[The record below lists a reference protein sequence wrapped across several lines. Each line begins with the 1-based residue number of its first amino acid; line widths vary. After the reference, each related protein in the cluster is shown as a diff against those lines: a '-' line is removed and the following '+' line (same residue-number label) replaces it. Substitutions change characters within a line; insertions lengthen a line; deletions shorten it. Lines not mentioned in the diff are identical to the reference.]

1 MSQLAPDAFDEALP
15 VTEEE
20 WAKLRAAAMQE
31 LPAYLKGD
39 GLDGVDLPDVLMKF
53 QKELLASTS
62 KYAVTVADK
71 ARRTGAT
78 WAIAGDAVLTAGSAV
93 PAGGM
98 DVLYIGYNLDM
109 AREFIDTCAM
119 WAKAFMPACSEV
131 GEFLFHDKG
140 EEGKEDKFIQA
151 FRIRFASGFEICA
164 LSSRPRSLRGRQG
177 YVILDEFAFHDD
189 PEGLL
194 KACMALLIW
203 GGKILVI
210 STHNGAD
217 NAFNL
222 LIQDIHKG
230 ELGEDANVVRC
241 TFDDAARD
249 GLYERVCL
257 RKGIA
262 WTAEGEARWRESI
275 RKIYRA
281 NAAEELDCV
290 PAQGSGVYLSRM
302 VIEAC
307 TVPPD
312 KVFTLHCPPGFVLR
326 EKHRREDYVQSWL
339 DQNILPELTA
349 LNQKLQHAFGQDF
362 ARTGDV
368 SIYVPLAIEPDLTR
382 RAPFVIEMRDVPH
395 EQQKQVLIWVTKQL
409 PRFMGGKI
417 DKGGN
422 GSYLAEAAL
431 QEFGPSLIEEVQL
444 SQVWYAEWMPK
455 MKAGIEDRRL
465 LYPANDNLVSDLRM
479 IRLVRGIPM
488 VPQGVKNE
496 GTDGMPRHGD
506 FAPALALANAAS
518 FNDPQTIAYRSVP
531 KIRFGEGG
539 VSALDAFQQRNPH
552 SEKFHSQQGRRG
564 FGDGAY

>member
-1 MSQLAPDAFDEALP
+1 MPPFADDVP

-20 WAKLRAAAMQE
+20 WARHRAAAVQAM
-31 LPAYLKGD
+31 PAFMEGQ
-39 GLDGVDLPDVLMKF
+39 DLPDVLMTF
-53 QKELLASTS
+53 QKKLLASTATYS
-62 KYAVTVADK
+62 VTVADK

-78 WAIAGDAVLTAGSAV
+78 WAIGGDAVLTAGSATS
-93 PAGGM
+93 AGGM

-131 GEFLFHDKG
+131 GDFLFHDAG
-140 EEGKEDKFIQA
+140 TDGAEDKYIAA

-217 NAFNL
+217 NPFNL

-230 ELGEDANVVRC
+230 ELGADANVVRC
-241 TFDDAARD
+241 TFDDAVRD

-257 RKGIA
+257 KKGIA
-262 WTAEGEARWRESI
+262 WSAEGEAKWRASI

-281 NAAEELDCV
+281 NAEEELDCV

-302 VIEAC
+302 ILEAC

-312 KVFTLHCPPGFVLR
+312 KTFTLRCPQGFELQD
-326 EKHRREDYVQSWL
+326 EHRRIDYVQSWL
-339 DQNILPELTA
+339 EQYIAPEIAA
-349 LNQKLQHAFGQDF
+349 LDVRLQHAFGQDF
-362 ARTGDV
+362 ARTGDA
-368 SIYVPLAIEPDLTR
+368 SIYVPLVIEADLTR
-382 RAPFVIEMRDVPH
+382 RAPFVIEMRNVPF
-395 EQQKQVLIWVTKQL
+395 EQQKQILIWVTERL
-409 PRFMGGKI
+409 PRFIGGKI
-417 DKGGN
+417 DATGN
-422 GSYLAEAAL
+422 GGYLGEVAV
-431 QEFGPSLIEEVQL
+431 QRFGPSLIEAVKLTQA
-444 SQVWYAEWMPK
+444 WYAMWMPK
-455 MKAGIEDRRL
+455 MKTGIEDRKL
-465 LYPANDNLVSDLRM
+465 LFPANDNLVSDLRM
-479 IRLVRGIPM
+479 VRLVRGIPM

-496 GTDGMPRHGD
+496 GTDGLARHGD

-518 FNDPQTIAYRSVP
+518 FNSAQEIAYRSVP
-531 KIRFGEGG
+531 KVPGG
-539 VSALDAFQQRNPH
+539 ADDEDDFDRRHGRQRDH
-552 SEKFHSQQGRRG
+552 GRRVP
-564 FGDGAY
+564 GAW

>member
-1 MSQLAPDAFDEALP
+1 MALTTDQLERMIGEGVPVSEEDWAAF
-15 VTEEE
+15 
-20 WAKLRAAAMQE
+20 RAASRQQ
-31 LPAYLKGD
+31 LPD
-39 GLDGVDLPDVLMKF
+39 GLTGKELPDVLMTF

-62 KYAVTVADK
+62 KYSVTVADK

-78 WAIAGDAVLTAGSAV
+78 WAIGGDAVLTAGSAAT
-93 PAGGM
+93 AGGM

-131 GEFLFHDKG
+131 GEFLFHDAG
-140 EEGKEDKFIQA
+140 IDGAEDKHIQA

-217 NAFNL
+217 NPFNL
-222 LIQDIHKG
+222 LIQDIRKG
-230 ELGEDANVVRC
+230 ELGDDANVVRC
-241 TFDDAARD
+241 TFDDAVRD

-257 RKGIA
+257 RKGIE
-262 WTAEGEARWRESI
+262 WTAEGEAKWRASI

-281 NAAEELDCV
+281 NAEEELDCV

-302 VIEAC
+302 LLEAC

-312 KVFTLHCPPGFVLR
+312 KVFVLKCPSGFELR
-326 EKHRREDYVQSWL
+326 EERSRLDYVQSWL
-339 DQNILPELTA
+339 EQNVGPELEG
-349 LNQKLQHAFGQDF
+349 LDVRLQHAFGQDF
-362 ARTGDV
+362 ARSGDA
-368 SIYVPLAIEPDLTR
+368 SIYVPLVIEPDLTR
-382 RAPFVIEMRDVPH
+382 RAPFVIEMRNVPF
-395 EQQKQVLIWVTKQL
+395 EQQKQILIWVTERL
-409 PRFMGGKI
+409 PRFIGGKI
-417 DKGGN
+417 DATGN
-422 GSYLAEAAL
+422 GGFLGEVAV
-431 QEFGPSLIEEVQL
+431 QRFGPSLIEAVKL
-444 SQVWYAEWMPK
+444 SQAWYAEWMPK
-455 MKAGIEDRRL
+455 MKTGIEDRKL
-465 LYPANDNLVSDLRM
+465 LFPANDNLVSDLRQV
-479 IRLVRGIPM
+479 RLVRGIPM

-496 GTDGMPRHGD
+496 GTDGLSRHGD

-518 FNDPQTIAYRSVP
+518 FNSAQVIAYYPVGREAADRRDPNRRHAEDTRSRG
-531 KIRFGEGG
+531 RFG
-539 VSALDAFQQRNPH
+539 
-552 SEKFHSQQGRRG
+552 RG
-564 FGDGAY
+564 TF